1 MFYEEMGTIYK
12 LRNDPWY
19 IVEDINFKFLTN
31 VIGAGRW
38 LQKVFKGDYEL
49 KLRDFLLQEGHS
61 T

>member
-1 MFYEEMGTIYK
+1 MFNEEMGTIYK

-31 VIGAGRW
+31 VIGAGGR